1 MSRHDGLEP
10 GDSGGAAT
18 ASLLA
23 GEDLTKA
30 FGHAGSASVVALNG
44 VTVRV
49 RAGEAVGIVGESGC
63 GKSTLLRTLIRLE
76 HPDTG
81 RVLFRGTDIA
91 TCSQRELAAF
101 RRAVQWVP
109 QNPYSSLNPKMSVK
123 AIVAEQGLAGGR
135 RQFSEGAVVKV
146 LEDVGLGQRYL
157 LRYPHELSGGERQRV
172 SLARAL
178 IVRPELLLLDEPVSA
193 LDVSVR
199 AEVLNVLSDLKD
211 EYRLSYVMVAH
222 DLAVVSTVCSYVIV
236 MYRGIVVEQGDNSG
250 VFGQPRHP
258 YTRALLSAIPT
269 PDPRVERRRER
280 VVLRG
285 EAAAV
290 TGTESGCVF
299 RDRCPTYRE
308 ALIPSEQQTCRTV
321 PPALQADPGSGQAAA
336 CHFPDR
342 LVAVESAAG
351 APS

>member
-1 MSRHDGLEP
+1 MSRQDVPGQDG
-10 GDSGGAAT
+10 SGVAAAAT
-18 ASLLA
+18 VLA
-23 GEDLTKA
+23 GEDLTKV

-44 VTVRV
+44 VNLQV
-49 RAGEAVGIVGESGC
+49 RAGETVGIVGESGC

-76 HPDTG
+76 QPDTG
-81 RVLFRGTDIA
+81 RVLFRGRDIA
-91 TCSQRELAAF
+91 TCSARELAAF
-101 RRAVQWVP
+101 RRAIQWVP

-135 RQFSEGAVVKV
+135 RPFSEAAVVKV
-146 LEDVGLGQRYL
+146 LDDVGLGQRYL

-211 EYRLSYVMVAH
+211 EYDLAYVMVAH

-290 TGTESGCVF
+290 TGTESGCAF

-308 ALIPSEQQTCRTV
+308 ALTSAEQQRCQAV
-321 PPALQADPGSGQAAA
+321 APPLQAGPGISQHAA
-336 CHFPDR
+336 CHFPGR
-342 LVAVESAAG
+342 LLPAQSAVG
-351 APS
+351 APR